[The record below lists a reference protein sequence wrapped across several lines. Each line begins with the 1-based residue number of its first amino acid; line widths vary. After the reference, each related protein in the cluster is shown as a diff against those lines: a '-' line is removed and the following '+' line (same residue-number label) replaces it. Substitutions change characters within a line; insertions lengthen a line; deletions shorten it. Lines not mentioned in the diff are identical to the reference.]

1 MNASLNWRPE
11 DERAQD
17 IAALVGRLAQQRAV
31 AQKRRYRG
39 PAPKLP
45 ARETIIG
52 LIDELAA
59 ALYPRH
65 FGPQGLEPQEIDVF
79 VGASLTSALTALQG
93 QVALELALDDADV
106 EPTGRDA
113 AIVAA
118 FASRLS
124 AVRALADSDVRAGF
138 EGDPSATSIDE
149 IIFCFP
155 GFAAVLRHRLAHQ
168 LYKLNLPMIA
178 RIIAEDA
185 HARTG
190 IDIHPGAEIGGRF
203 FIDHGTGVVIGE
215 TAVIGENVR
224 LYQAVTL
231 GARRF
236 EIDRETGALRK
247 NYPRHPIV
255 DDDVVIYA
263 GATILGRIVIGKG
276 SSIGGNVWLTHNV
289 APGSRISAAAVRSA
303 ADGAPEM
310 PVGGSDE
317 VL

>member
-1 MNASLNWRPE
+1 MNWRPE
-11 DERAQD
+11 DQPRLD
-17 IAALVGRLAQQRAV
+17 VAALVQRLSELRAV

-45 ARETIIG
+45 SRETIIS
-52 LIDELAA
+52 LVDELVA

-65 FGPQGLEPQEIDVF
+65 FGPQGLEPAEIDAF
-79 VGASLTSALTALQG
+79 VAASLTSALSALHG
-93 QVALELALDDADV
+93 QVALEHALDDSV
-106 EPTGRDA
+106 GEPAGREA
-113 AIVAA
+113 AIVEA
-118 FASRLS
+118 FASQLS
-124 AVRALADSDVRAGF
+124 TIRTLADSDVRAGF

-168 LYKLNLPMIA
+168 LYRLKLPVIA

-190 IDIHPGAEIGGRF
+190 IDIHPGAEIGPRF

-215 TAVIGENVR
+215 TAVVGENVR

-236 EIDRETGALRK
+236 EVDRDTGALRK

-255 DDDVVIYA
+255 EDDVVIYA
-263 GATILGRIVIGKG
+263 GATILGRIVIGRG
-276 SSIGGNVWLTHNV
+276 SSIGSNVWLTRGV
-289 APGSRISAAAVRSA
+289 APGSRISAAEARN
-303 ADGAPEM
+303 ADD
-310 PVGGSDE
+310 GGPLPKSGTE
-317 VL
+317 